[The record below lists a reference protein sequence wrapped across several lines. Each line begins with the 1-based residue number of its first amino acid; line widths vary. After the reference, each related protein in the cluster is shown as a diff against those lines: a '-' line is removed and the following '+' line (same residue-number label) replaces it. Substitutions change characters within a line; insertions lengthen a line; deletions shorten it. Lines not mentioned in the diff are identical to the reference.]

1 MQSGSNDQR
10 FGPYS
15 ERHAGMC
22 GPVPPGEAEAVMGGV
37 RHLASG
43 DKPYFRGLVRLLQER
58 RTDGAT
64 QVDLCDPGDE
74 DPNFGVLVMRGELV
88 TRTEA
93 VDARFR
99 ELIAGHGPLEM
110 EVPDEFEGRIT
121 RYTLDV
127 TMAGM
132 VDVVR
137 QLRRAGYPVSA
148 NHVAPLNPWIKGDG
162 GPENTTS
169 RPAPFTRT
177 SERAV
182 TVAVVDTGI
191 ARPDRT
197 AKDRLLDVERIEEG
211 QSVPGNVDEL
221 QRPGQDVLGF
231 GAAHGTFV
239 AGVVAQA
246 SRRDRGE
253 QHDARIQAYRALDVD
268 GIGSEVALGAA
279 MVRAVRDGARVVNL
293 SVGSQ
298 TLDDVPPVALQV
310 ALEIV
315 DDHVSEHGR
324 GDEVAIVA
332 AAGNYGDRRPC
343 WPAAFKRVVSVGA
356 LDDRMEPTSFSSR
369 GATVDCSTVGQGIVS
384 TFVSGRENPAV
395 DTRAADEWRTGEE
408 WALWYGTSF
417 AAPQIAGL
425 VAQLCAERP
434 ELTPRG
440 AVTEILRNGT
450 RVPDFGKAV
459 RVLPGV

>member
-1 MQSGSNDQR
+1 MQSGSNGER

-15 ERHAGMC
+15 ERHTGMC
-22 GPVPPGEAEAVMGGV
+22 APVPPAEVEAVMAGV

-43 DKPYFRGLVRLLQER
+43 DKPYFRGLVGLLQDR
-58 RTDGAT
+58 RLDGMT
-64 QVDLCDPGDE
+64 QVDLCDPGDD

-93 VDARFR
+93 VDERFR
-99 ELIAGHGPLEM
+99 ELIAGHGPLETK
-110 EVPDEFEGRIT
+110 VPAEFEGRIT
-121 RYTLDV
+121 RFTLDV
-127 TMAGM
+127 PMAGM
-132 VDVVR
+132 VELVR
-137 QLRRAGYPVSA
+137 QLRRAGYPASA
-148 NHVAPLNPWIKGDG
+148 NHVTPLNPWVKGDG

-211 QSVPGNVDEL
+211 QPVPGNIDEL
-221 QRPGQDVLGF
+221 QRPGEDVLGF

-239 AGVVAQA
+239 AGVLAQA

-253 QHDARIQAYRALDVD
+253 QYDARIQAYRALDVD
-268 GIGSEVALGAA
+268 GIGSEITLGAA
-279 MVRAVRDGARVVNL
+279 MIRAVRDGARVVNL

-310 ALEIV
+310 ALEII

-356 LDDRMEPTSFSSR
+356 LDDRMQPTVFSSR

-384 TFVSGRENPAV
+384 TFVTGRENPAV
-395 DTRAADEWRTGEE
+395 DTRAADEWRPGGE

-417 AAPQIAGL
+417 AAPQICGL

-459 RVLPGV
+459 RIMPGV